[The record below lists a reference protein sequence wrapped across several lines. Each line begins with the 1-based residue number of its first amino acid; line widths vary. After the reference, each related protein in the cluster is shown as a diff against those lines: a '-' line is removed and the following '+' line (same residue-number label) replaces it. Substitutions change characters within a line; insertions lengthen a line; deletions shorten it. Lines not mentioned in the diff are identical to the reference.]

1 MAETMDTTAPFFGFL
16 GAASALV
23 FSCASPPDRW
33 SRLRSS
39 PGGTS

>member
-23 FSCASPPDRW
+23 FSCATGSPF
-33 SRLRSS
+33 
-39 PGGTS
+39 T